1 MSRPENENSKDRIE
15 KTARE
20 LRKHRPRPSDS
31 LVSRVERLAERG
43 AARRSCPTRIQF
55 GRRKLVLAL
64 AAALTL
70 AVAGAIVHGELQSS
84 KPVASTRYGVVGP
97 LTTSGRSHGPI
108 AGFDPY
114 AQTTTSNDVKRA
126 RLSNSGQPGTGTAV
140 SQDTENAP
148 AGAGSLS
155 AASKPASGQA
165 LPFGAPTD
173 VKKQTHSLAKIT
185 SGNRLAELR
194 AVLTLKVAT
203 SDELSSKTAEA
214 MKIAR
219 RLSGY
224 VVTANVDAPSRGVAT
239 SYLVLKVPAAR
250 SQDALIAISGLGKI
264 LSQQISLEDV
274 KATVTAQGKS
284 IQALRR
290 EIASLEQTLSQ
301 QTLTPQARSQLQIEL
316 ARDRARLSSLRTQ
329 RTKDILR
336 GRLATITLTL
346 TTGDLPKLPTSPSR
360 IHKAIDKAWN
370 GLSSEISW
378 AATGLI
384 VASPFLLLAV
394 VAALFIRARRRR
406 EERRLLEK

>member
-1 MSRPENENSKDRIE
+1 MSRPENENSKDRLE

-20 LRKHRPRPSDS
+20 LRKHRPRPSET
-31 LVSRVERLAERG
+31 LVSRIERLAERG
-43 AARRSCPTRIQF
+43 AARRSRPTRIQF
-55 GRRKLVLAL
+55 GRRKLVFAL
-64 AAALTL
+64 AAAL
-70 AVAGAIVHGELQSS
+70 AISVAGAIVAGELRQPS
-84 KPVASTRYGVVGP
+84 KVVAIHGVVRAGNP
-97 LTTSGRSHGPI
+97 TTTSGTNWESFPG
-108 AGFDPY
+108 GS
-114 AQTTTSNDVKRA
+114 TTTSLPDAAARFQEAVPPPSAKNPAALGMGSNDQTSLNSSSA
-126 RLSNSGQPGTGTAV
+126 GSPTNETLSKEKSLQGTA
-140 SQDTENAP
+140 Q
-148 AGAGSLS
+148 
-155 AASKPASGQA
+155 
-165 LPFGAPTD
+165 
-173 VKKQTHSLAKIT
+173 IT

-194 AVLTLKVAT
+194 AVLTLKVEN
-203 SDELSSKTAEA
+203 SDELSRKTAEA

-219 RLSGY
+219 SLSGY
-224 VVTANVDAPSRGVAT
+224 VVTAQVDAPSRGIAT
-239 SYLVLKVPAAR
+239 SYLVLKVPAKR
-250 SQDALIAISGLGKI
+250 SQDALIRISQLGKI
-264 LSQQISLEDV
+264 LSQQVSLEDV

-284 IQALRR
+284 IQTLKR
-290 EIASLEQTLSQ
+290 EIASLERTLSQ

-384 VASPFLLLAV
+384 VASPFLLLAAV
-394 VAALFIRARRRR
+394 LALLLRARRRR

>member
-1 MSRPENENSKDRIE
+1 MSRPENENPKELE

-20 LRKHRPRPSDS
+20 LRKHRPRPSEA
-31 LVSRVERLAERG
+31 LVSRVERLAERS
-43 AARRSCPTRIQF
+43 AARRSRPARVS
-55 GRRKLVLAL
+55 RRRLVLAL
-64 AAALTL
+64 AAALT
-70 AVAGAIVHGELQSS
+70 VATVGAIIHAETQ
-84 KPVASTRYGVVGP
+84 KPSRVVARSQILV
-97 LTTSGRSHGPI
+97 TSGNQYGAF
-108 AGFDPY
+108 AGSNPY
-114 AQTTTSNDVKRA
+114 AKTAKPTSAKRILGAPVDQFAEKA
-126 RLSNSGQPGTGTAV
+126 RTGRGPVTVHSLQPA
-140 SQDTENAP
+140 
-148 AGAGSLS
+148 
-155 AASKPASGQA
+155 PASGTGMQG
-165 LPFGAPTD
+165 LTNETGL
-173 VKKQTHSLAKIT
+173 KKQLDKTAQIT

-194 AVLTLKVAT
+194 AVLTLKVAN
-203 SDELSSKTAEA
+203 SDQLSQRTAQA

-219 RLSGY
+219 SLSGY
-224 VVTANVDAPSRGVAT
+224 VVSTQTNVPSRGVAT
-239 SYLVLKVPAAR
+239 SYLVLKVPATR

-264 LSQQISLEDV
+264 LSQDISLKDV
-274 KATVTAQGKS
+274 KGTVTSESQT
-284 IQALRR
+284 IQALKR

-329 RTKDILR
+329 RTNDILR

-384 VASPFLLLAV
+384 VASPFLLLAA
-394 VAALFIRARRRR
+394 VAALLVRSRRRR